1 MMLDKLGKLF
11 TAEQIAEQLNVSS
24 RTVYNWINQGKLKA
38 MRLGNSTLRISEREL
53 NNFILQSMNMKE
65 EN

>member
-1 MMLDKLGKLF
+1 MILNELGKLF
-11 TAEQIAEQLNVSS
+11 TVEDIAERLNVSS
-24 RTVYNWINQGKLKA
+24 HTVYNWINQGKLKVL
-38 MRLGNSTLRISEREL
+38 RLGGSTLRIAESEL